1 MDFLKTLLA
10 YVALTVAFS
19 VQEGPLP
26 QDVPTPTPL
35 PPNVTASPIPNA
47 PAATDVPTATPT
59 ASPIPEPTIT
69 PNMGYRTVQWQDRG
83 SGVLKVQKKL
93 IELGYLTGEA
103 DGIYG
108 KATENAVRDF
118 QLRNGLKVDGKAG
131 LQTQEKLFYAQDV
144 VAAK

>member
-1 MDFLKTLLA
+1 MDILKTLIV
-10 YVALTVAFS
+10 YMVMVANGAVVAS
-19 VQEGPLP
+19 GATPIPYETLHTPTP
-26 QDVPTPTPL
+26 YMTATPTPAPTPTPRL
-35 PPNVTASPIPNA
+35 YLLTK
-47 PAATDVPTATPT
+47 
-59 ASPIPEPTIT
+59 
-69 PNMGYRTVQWQDRG
+69 G
-83 SGVLKVQKKL
+83 STGTSVRNLQARL
-93 IELGYLTGEA
+93 IELGYLNGEA

>member
-1 MDFLKTLLA
+1 MKKTFFLALLLVLILTACAAPHTA
-10 YVALTVAFS
+10 YE
-19 VQEGPLP
+19 VQL
-26 QDVPTPTPL
+26 
-35 PPNVTASPIPNA
+35 
-47 PAATDVPTATPT
+47 TATPMPTPAPTPDPTLAPAVAT
-59 ASPIPEPTIT
+59 AT
-69 PNMGYRTVQWQDRG
+69 PRLYLLTKG
-83 SGVLKVQKKL
+83 STGTSVRNLQARL
-93 IELGYLTGEA
+93 IELGYLNGEA

>member
-1 MDFLKTLLA
+1 MDILKTLIV
-10 YVALTVAFS
+10 YMVMVANGAVVAS
-19 VQEGPLP
+19 GATPIPYETLH
-26 QDVPTPTPL
+26 TPTPYM
-35 PPNVTASPIPNA
+35 
-47 PAATDVPTATPT
+47 TATPT
-59 ASPIPEPTIT
+59 PAPTPDPTLAPAVATATPRLYLLTKGSTGASVR
-69 PNMGYRTVQWQDRG
+69 NLQAR
-83 SGVLKVQKKL
+83 L

>member
-1 MDFLKTLLA
+1 MDILKTLIV
-10 YVALTVAFS
+10 YMVMVANGAVVAS
-19 VQEGPLP
+19 GATPIPYETLH
-26 QDVPTPTPL
+26 TPTPAPTL
-35 PPNVTASPIPNA
+35 APTLA
-47 PAATDVPTATPT
+47 PAAATPT
-59 ASPIPEPTIT
+59 PRLYLLTK
-69 PNMGYRTVQWQDRG
+69 G
-83 SGVLKVQKKL
+83 STGTSVRNLQARL
-93 IELGYLTGEA
+93 IELGYLNGEA

>member
-1 MDFLKTLLA
+1 MASGATPIPYETLH
-10 YVALTVAFS
+10 
-19 VQEGPLP
+19 
-26 QDVPTPTPL
+26 TPTPYM
-35 PPNVTASPIPNA
+35 
-47 PAATDVPTATPT
+47 TATPT
-59 ASPIPEPTIT
+59 PAPTLAPTLAPAAAT
-69 PNMGYRTVQWQDRG
+69 PTPRLYLLTKG
-83 SGVLKVQKKL
+83 STGTSVRNLQARL
-93 IELGYLTGEA
+93 IELGYLNGEA

>member
-1 MDFLKTLLA
+1 MDILKTLIVYMVMVANGAVVASGATPIPYETLHTPTPYMTATPTPAPTLA
-10 YVALTVAFS
+10 PTLAPAAA
-19 VQEGPLP
+19 
-26 QDVPTPTPL
+26 TPTPL
-35 PPNVTASPIPNA
+35 LTK
-47 PAATDVPTATPT
+47 
-59 ASPIPEPTIT
+59 
-69 PNMGYRTVQWQDRG
+69 G
-83 SGVLKVQKKL
+83 STGTSVRNLQARL
-93 IELGYLTGEA
+93 IELGYLNGEA

>member
-1 MDFLKTLLA
+1 MDILKTLIV
-10 YVALTVAFS
+10 YMVMVANGAVVAS
-19 VQEGPLP
+19 GATPIPYETLH
-26 QDVPTPTPL
+26 TPTPYM
-35 PPNVTASPIPNA
+35 
-47 PAATDVPTATPT
+47 TATPT
-59 ASPIPEPTIT
+59 PAPTPDPTLAPAVATAT
-69 PNMGYRTVQWQDRG
+69 PRLYLLTKG
-83 SGVLKVQKKL
+83 STGTSVRNLQARL
-93 IELGYLTGEA
+93 IELGYL

>member
-1 MDFLKTLLA
+1 MDILKTLIV
-10 YVALTVAFS
+10 YMVMVANGAVVAS
-19 VQEGPLP
+19 GATPIPYETLH
-26 QDVPTPTPL
+26 TPTPYM
-35 PPNVTASPIPNA
+35 
-47 PAATDVPTATPT
+47 TATPT
-59 ASPIPEPTIT
+59 PAPTLAPAAAT
-69 PNMGYRTVQWQDRG
+69 PTPRLYLLTKG
-83 SGVLKVQKKL
+83 STGTSVRNLQARL
-93 IELGYLTGEA
+93 IELGYLNGEA